1 MYPVVVGYDRYNAQY
16 LTNDLQQFGFK
27 CDDVV
32 QGFNLSSPIQELEGY
47 IRDGKLHIGDNDLLK
62 VHLLDT
68 ALKFSAEKERCRIVK
83 LNHKAHIDGVA
94 SLLCAMTVR
103 QKWWSELG
111 KRLVNERR

>member
-1 MYPVVVGYDRYNAQY
+1 MIGYDRYNATY
-16 LTNDLQQFGFK
+16 LTNDLKEYGFH

-32 QGFNLSSPIQELEGY
+32 QGFNLSPVITELSGLIKEG
-47 IRDGKLHIGDNDLLK
+47 KVHIGDDDLLK

-83 LNHKAHIDGVA
+83 LTSTSHIDGVA

-103 QKWWSELG
+103 QKWWGEFG
-111 KRLVNERR
+111 QRLKNERRG